1 MTINRLA
8 LCALVRAY
16 MRLPPRQKKKNR
28 KKIGN
33 NLKRV
38 IIFRIYHI
46 KQILVGI
53 INLLQKKSCNNSGSV
68 RYLNLKQKLSRERV
82 CIYARRDCVSINLQ
96 LYKKRRNKMIHN
108 LEVNVEEFNVINN
121 SCCFYSTSRKFR
133 VKDCIHFSIMES
145 GIKQTNSFLIENIHG
160 SRIKLKRKQ
169 KNRFVYSKI
178 SLIQKIHQVLGRQ

>member
-1 MTINRLA
+1 
-8 LCALVRAY
+8 
-16 MRLPPRQKKKNR
+16 
-28 KKIGN
+28 
-33 NLKRV
+33 
-38 IIFRIYHI
+38 
-46 KQILVGI
+46 
-53 INLLQKKSCNNSGSV
+53 
-68 RYLNLKQKLSRERV
+68 
-82 CIYARRDCVSINLQ
+82 
-96 LYKKRRNKMIHN
+96 MIHN